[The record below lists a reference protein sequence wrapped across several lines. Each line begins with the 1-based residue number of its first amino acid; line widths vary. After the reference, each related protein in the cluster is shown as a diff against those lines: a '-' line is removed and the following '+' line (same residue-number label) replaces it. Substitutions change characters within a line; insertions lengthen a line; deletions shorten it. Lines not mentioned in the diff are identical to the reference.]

1 MKPQSDHS
9 FYANLSFFSGCESS
23 FSLSMKGSE
32 NPPPYATTI
41 TTCFAQESPIGGWSL
56 IPNSYQ
62 RSDRFSLVFVV
73 EVQATQARVRSL
85 LISSMKVLLGMKKRG
100 FGEDM

>member
-1 MKPQSDHS
+1 MRRRLLR
-9 FYANLSFFSGCESS
+9 ALLRNLQLGDG
-23 FSLSMKGSE
+23 SLS
-32 NPPPYATTI
+32 
-41 TTCFAQESPIGGWSL
+41 
-56 IPNSYQ
+56 PNSYQ